1 MNNNSKSSSF
11 ASLFA
16 GLVILLSLIVA
27 VVVFIFLLGDGA
39 NFEGGD
45 PVNGHPKN
53 ALGII
58 YKGGFIVPILMACAI
73 ITITVS
79 IERFITL
86 LVANGKKNLETFV
99 KNVKGHLHTNNV
111 SAAINECEEQKG
123 SIGNAI
129 GSVLHKYN
137 EVAKDS
143 QLNKEQKL
151 AALDKELEE
160 ATQLEMPALNRNL
173 PILSTLGSVATL
185 IALLGTVIG
194 MIKSFQAMGDGGG
207 ADPAKLSVGISEALI
222 NTVLGIG
229 TSAVAIIFY
238 NYFQSKIDSITY
250 RIEEAGLSVKQTF
263 SSNN

>member
-1 MNNNSKSSSF
+1 MNNKSKSSSF

-16 GLVILLSLIVA
+16 GLVIVLALVVA
-27 VVVFIFLLGDGA
+27 VLIYIFVMGNES
-39 NFEGGD
+39 NFAGND
-45 PVNGHPKN
+45 PVNGHPAN

-73 ITITVS
+73 ITITIS

-86 LVANGKKNLETFV
+86 YIANGKRNLETFV
-99 KNVKGHLHTNNV
+99 WNVKNHLHTNNV

-129 GSVLHKYN
+129 GSLLHKYN
-137 EVAKDS
+137 QVAKDA
-143 QLNKEQKL
+143 QLDKEQKL

-222 NTVLGIG
+222 NTALGIG

-238 NYFQSKIDSITY
+238 NYFQSKIDSISY
-250 RIEEAGLSVKQTF
+250 RIEEAGMSVKQTF

>member
-1 MNNNSKSSSF
+1 MSNNSKSSSF
-11 ASLFA
+11 ASIFA
-16 GLVILLSLIVA
+16 SLVIVFALIA
-27 VVVFIFLLGDGA
+27 SFAIYFLFMGDGS

-45 PVNGHPKN
+45 AVNGHPKN

-58 YKGGFIVPILMACAI
+58 YKGGLIVPILMACAI

-79 IERFITL
+79 IERFFTL
-86 LVANGKKNLETFV
+86 TAANGKRNLEVFV
-99 KNVKGHLHTNNV
+99 ANVKGHLSTNNI

-137 EVAKDS
+137 QVAKDT
-143 QLNKEQKL
+143 QLNKEQKS

-185 IALLGTVIG
+185 IALLGTVLG

-222 NTVLGIG
+222 NTALGIG

-238 NYFQSKIDSITY
+238 NYFQSKIDSISY
-250 RIEEAGLSVKQTF
+250 RIEEAGMSVKQTF
-263 SSNN
+263 SQNN

>member
-1 MNNNSKSSSF
+1 MDQNKKSSNF
-11 ASLFA
+11 ASIFA
-16 GLVILLSLIVA
+16 GLVIVLALIVS
-27 VVVFIFLLGDGA
+27 FLIYLFLMGNGA

-58 YKGGFIVPILMACAI
+58 YKGGYIVPILMACAI

-86 LVANGKKNLETFV
+86 MAANGKSNLESFV
-99 KNVKGHLHTNNV
+99 RTVKSQLASNNIA
-111 SAAINECEEQKG
+111 AAINECEEQKG

-129 GSVLHKYN
+129 GAVLHKY
-137 EVAKDS
+137 VQVQKDS
-143 QLNKEQKL
+143 QLDKEQKL
-151 AALDKELEE
+151 AAIDKELEE

-185 IALLGTVIG
+185 IALLGTVLG

-222 NTVLGIG
+222 NTALGIG

-238 NYFQSKIDSITY
+238 NYFQSKIDSISY
-250 RIEEAGLSVKQTF
+250 RIEEAGMSIKQTF

>member
-1 MNNNSKSSSF
+1 MDQNTKSSNF
-11 ASLFA
+11 ASMFA
-16 GLVILLSLIVA
+16 GLVIVLALVVSLLIY
-27 VVVFIFLLGDGA
+27 FFLMGNGS

-45 PVNGHPKN
+45 PTNGHPKN

-58 YKGGFIVPILMACAI
+58 FKGGYIVPILMACAI

-86 LVANGKKNLETFV
+86 LVANGKNNLESFV
-99 KNVKGHLHTNNV
+99 RTVKSHLSGNNI
-111 SAAINECEEQKG
+111 SAAINACEEQKG

-129 GSVLHKYN
+129 GSVLHKYKQ
-137 EVAKDS
+137 VQGDA

-151 AALDKELEE
+151 AAIDKELEE

-185 IALLGTVIG
+185 IALLGTVLG

-222 NTVLGIG
+222 NTALGIG

-238 NYFQSKIDSITY
+238 NYFQSKIDSISY
-250 RIEEAGLSVKQTF
+250 RIEEAGMSIKQTF